1 MISTDSVSTNADQ
14 YRLLVEAIT
23 DYGIYMLTPD
33 GRVASWN
40 AGARR
45 FKGYSEQEILGQHF
59 SVFYTPED
67 LAAGLPARAL
77 AEATNSGRFEN
88 QGWRLRKDGSR
99 FWVHA
104 IIDPVRNANGD
115 LIGFA
120 KITRDLTERRES
132 ELELAR
138 SQDMFRRLVLGVT
151 DYALYMISPEGI
163 VTNWN
168 AGAERIKGY
177 RPEEIVGHHF
187 SQFYTPEDAAAG
199 APEQALEI
207 ARTTGK
213 FEKEGW
219 RVRKDGTR
227 FFAHVVID
235 AIRDP
240 DGTLIG
246 FAKITRD
253 ITDRVETQRKLEVAR
268 EQLLQ
273 AQKMEAIGQLT
284 GGVAHDFN
292 NLLMAVLSS
301 LELLQKRLPNDPQ
314 MRRLVDN
321 ARQGAERGAALTRS
335 MLAFARRQQM
345 EIGPV
350 DLSSL
355 VRSTRDMLSGSLG
368 PSIEIEIDIPPGLP
382 PALSDPNQ
390 LATAILNLVVN
401 ARDAMP
407 GGGVIRIEADAAP
420 ASDPPDA
427 TAYVR
432 LRVVDSGEGMDAQ
445 TIAKAAE
452 PFLTTKGVGKGTG
465 LGLSMVHGIAEQSGG
480 RLVLRSTKGA
490 GTTAEIWLP
499 VAAPEHLHAA
509 QASTPATAPG
519 FQDERR
525 RLKVLAVDDDFLIL
539 LNTSSM
545 LEDLGHEV
553 VEATSAE
560 EAMGALGRTQ
570 FDLIITDHSMPRMT
584 GSQLAEKV
592 HESRPGQP
600 IIIATG
606 YAELPEGSGD
616 HLPRLSKPF
625 TQDQLDAA
633 IWEVLQQR
641 PSSDSAA

>member
-1 MISTDSVSTNADQ
+1 MISTDSASTNADQ

-67 LAAGLPARAL
+67 LADGLPARAL

-104 IIDPVRNANGD
+104 IIDPVRNADGE

-120 KITRDLTERRES
+120 KITRDLTERREA

-138 SQDMFRRLVLGVT
+138 SQDMFRRLVMGVT

-168 AGAERIKGY
+168 VGAERIKGY
-177 RPEEIVGHHF
+177 RPEEIIGHHF

-253 ITDRVETQRKLEVAR
+253 ITDRVETQRKLETAR

-273 AQKMEAIGQLT
+273 VQKMEAIGQLT

-301 LELLQKRLPNDPQ
+301 LELLQKRLPDDPQ

-350 DLSSL
+350 DLSNL
-355 VRSTRDMLSGSLG
+355 VRSTRDMLAGSLG

-382 PALSDPNQ
+382 AALSDPNQ
-390 LATAILNLVVN
+390 LASAILNLVVN

-407 GGGVIRIEADAAP
+407 SGGVIRIEADADP
-420 ASDPPDA
+420 AGGPFGADA
-427 TAYVR
+427 GSYIR

-452 PFLTTKGVGKGTG
+452 PFFTTKGVGKGTG

-480 RLVLRSTKGA
+480 RLVLRSVKGS

-499 VAAPEHLHAA
+499 VAATEHHDAA
-509 QASTPATAPG
+509 SVTSIPAPAPG
-519 FQDERR
+519 LQDERR

-539 LNTSSM
+539 LNTTSM
-545 LEDLGHEV
+545 LEDLGHDV

-560 EAMGALGRTQ
+560 EAMGALGRAE
-570 FDLIITDHSMPRMT
+570 FDLIITDHAMPRMT

-592 HESRPGQP
+592 HESRPDQP

-606 YAELPEGSGD
+606 YAELPDGSGD
-616 HLPRLSKPF
+616 HLPRLPKPF
-625 TQDQLDAA
+625 TQDQLNTA
-633 IWEVLQQR
+633 IWEVL
-641 PSSDSAA
+641 